1 MRRKNLVANSYLSKK
16 KHFENRLE
24 ALKNGRSRL
33 ESEWK
38 SVGSFLAPDTGCF
51 NEPSSDKNS
60 NKDPYYKQNI
70 NTLPAYYVN
79 NLATAMVSN
88 LTPSRLKWFGL
99 HVENETREESIW
111 LTNAMNRLYRMFS
124 ASGLYENLYGA
135 FKETIV
141 YGCNMLGIQRDFKKG
156 FKFVPTT
163 IGEYWI
169 AEGQE
174 GTISTVYRRFAMT
187 NIQLLEKF
195 GKENL
200 PANIIMA
207 LDKDN
212 TEELHNVIHAVEPN
226 PNYLPSF
233 ENYNNKPYISA
244 YFLEDNNSED
254 FLDFRTTS
262 YFPFMCARWER
273 VENNPYG
280 IGVGRQIIGD
290 VRSLQAFERDLAKAS
305 KKKIDPP
312 LKASNNLKNS
322 LKDASANGVTYTDD
336 PQGFTALYNVN
347 YETREALE
355 NITRITQ
362 RIYQL
367 TYNDL
372 FYALLN
378 KDKSM
383 SATEAQG
390 IQQEK
395 MTMLGSVV
403 ERLQTEFLKNLV
415 ETAFTIAYQDGWFGQ
430 PPESLIGKDMR
441 VEYTSLLA
449 MSQDINDL
457 SMIERYLR
465 FVSSVAGIN
474 PAAARKPDILAMC
487 DFYAKRLGIDQS
499 LNVPNE
505 VVQEQEA
512 LAAQQQQQ
520 MQQAQMQQDNLVAQ
534 AKAAKEL
541 SQANTN
547 AGGAL
552 EEMLGG

>member
-1 MRRKNLVANSYLSKK
+1 MASSYLTKK

-24 ALKNGRSRL
+24 ALKSGRSRL
-33 ESEWK
+33 ESDWK
-38 SVGSFLAPDTGCF
+38 TIGNHLAPDTGCF
-51 NEPSSDKNS
+51 DDPSSSKIT
-60 NKDPYYKQNI
+60 NKDPFYKQNI
-70 NTLPAYYVN
+70 NTLPLYYVN

-88 LTPSRLKWFGL
+88 LTPSRLKWFSL
-99 HVENETREESIW
+99 HVEDETREESIW
-111 LTNAMNRLYRMFS
+111 LTEAVNRLYKMFS
-124 ASGLYENLYGA
+124 ASGLYENLYA
-135 FKETIV
+135 SFKEAIL
-141 YGCNMLGIQRDFKKG
+141 YGPNMLGIQRDMKTG
-156 FKFVPTT
+156 FRFVPTT

-169 AEGQE
+169 SEGQE
-174 GTISTVYRRFAMT
+174 GTINTCYRRFAMT
-187 NIQLLEKF
+187 NIQLLDKF
-195 GKENL
+195 GAENL
-200 PANIIMA
+200 PAKILNSIE
-207 LDKDN
+207 KDN
-212 TEELHNVIHAVEPN
+212 TEELHNVIHAVEQN
-226 PNYLPSF
+226 PNYLPQF
-233 ENYNNKPYISA
+233 KNYANKPYISV
-244 YFLEDNNSED
+244 YYLEDDNSD
-254 FLDFRTTS
+254 KFLDYRVTS

-280 IGVGRQIIGD
+280 VGIGRQILGD
-290 VRSLQAFERDLAKAS
+290 VKSLQAYERDLAKAS

-312 LKASNNLKNS
+312 LRAANSLKNAM
-322 LKDASANGVTYTDD
+322 KDASANGVTYTDD
-336 PQGFTALYNVN
+336 PNGFTALYNVN

-415 ETAFTIAYQDGWFGQ
+415 ETAFSIAYQDGWLGV
-430 PPESLIGKDMR
+430 PPDSLVGKNMR

-457 SMIERYLR
+457 SLVERYLR

-474 PAAARKPDILAMC
+474 PVAARKPDILAMC

-499 LNVPNE
+499 LNIPNS
-505 VVQEQEA
+505 VVEEQEQQ
-512 LAAQQQQQ
+512 AQEMQMQ
-520 MQQAQMQQDNLVAQ
+520 MQQAQIQQDNMVAQ
-534 AKAAKEL
+534 AKAAKDL
-541 SQANTN
+541 SQARTN

-552 EEMLGG
+552 EEMMNVA

>member
-1 MRRKNLVANSYLSKK
+1 MTSSYLSKK
-16 KHFENRLE
+16 KHFENRLA
-24 ALKNGRSRL
+24 ALQAGRTRL
-33 ESEWK
+33 ESDWK
-38 SVGSFLAPDTGCF
+38 SIGEYLAPDTGNF
-51 NEPSSDKNS
+51 DNPVSNKQS
-60 NKDPYYKQNI
+60 NKDPMYRQSI

-99 HVENETREESIW
+99 HVEDETREESIW
-111 LTNAMNRLYRMFS
+111 LTEAMNKLYRMFA

-141 YGCNMLGIQRDFKKG
+141 YGCNMLGIQRDYKKG

-174 GTISTVYRRFAMT
+174 GTISTVYRKFAMT
-187 NIQLLEKF
+187 NMQLLEKF
-195 GKENL
+195 GKDRL
-200 PANIIMA
+200 PASILA
-207 LDKDN
+207 SLDRDN
-212 TEELHNVIHAVEPN
+212 TEELHTVIHAVEPN

-233 ENYNNKPYISA
+233 ENYSNKPYLSA
-244 YFLEDNNSED
+244 YYLEDCHAED
-254 FLDFRTTS
+254 FLDFRPTS

-280 IGVGRQIIGD
+280 VGVGRQILGD
-290 VRSLQAFERDLAKAS
+290 VRSLQAYERDLAKAS

-312 LKASNNLKNS
+312 LRASNNLKNS
-322 LKDASANGVTYTDD
+322 LKDSSANGVTYTDD

-355 NITRITQ
+355 NITRISQ

-430 PPESLIGKDMR
+430 PPESLVGKDMR

-457 SMIERYLR
+457 SMVERYLR

-474 PAAARKPDILAMC
+474 PMAARKPDILAMC

-512 LAAQQQQQ
+512 QAQQQQ
-520 MQQAQMQQDNLVAQ
+520 MQAQQAQQQQENMVAQ
-534 AKAAKEL
+534 ARAAKEL

-552 EEMLGG
+552 QEMLGGQ

>member
-1 MRRKNLVANSYLSKK
+1 VASSYLTKK

-24 ALKNGRSRL
+24 ALKSGRSRL
-33 ESEWK
+33 ESDWK
-38 SVGSFLAPDTGCF
+38 TIGNHLAPDTGCF
-51 NEPSSDKNS
+51 DDPSSSKIT
-60 NKDPYYKQNI
+60 NKDPFYKQNI
-70 NTLPAYYVN
+70 NTLPLYYVN

-88 LTPSRLKWFGL
+88 LTPSRLKWFSL
-99 HVENETREESIW
+99 HVEDETREESIW
-111 LTNAMNRLYRMFS
+111 LTEAVNRLYKMFS
-124 ASGLYENLYGA
+124 ASGLYENLYA
-135 FKETIV
+135 SFKEAIL
-141 YGCNMLGIQRDFKKG
+141 YGPNMLGIQRDMKTG
-156 FKFVPTT
+156 FRFVPTT

-169 AEGQE
+169 SEGQE
-174 GTISTVYRRFAMT
+174 GTINTCYRRFAMT
-187 NIQLLEKF
+187 NIQLLDKF
-195 GKENL
+195 GAENL
-200 PANIIMA
+200 PAKILNSIE
-207 LDKDN
+207 KDN
-212 TEELHNVIHAVEPN
+212 TEELHNVIHAVEQN
-226 PNYLPSF
+226 PNYLPQF
-233 ENYNNKPYISA
+233 KNYANKPYISV
-244 YFLEDNNSED
+244 YYLEDDNSD
-254 FLDFRTTS
+254 KFLDYRVTS

-280 IGVGRQIIGD
+280 VGIGRQILGD
-290 VRSLQAFERDLAKAS
+290 VKSLQAYERDLAKAS

-312 LKASNNLKNS
+312 LRAANSLKNAM
-322 LKDASANGVTYTDD
+322 KDASANGVTYTDD
-336 PQGFTALYNVN
+336 PNGFTALYNVN

-415 ETAFTIAYQDGWFGQ
+415 ETAFSIAYQDGWLGV
-430 PPESLIGKDMR
+430 PPDSLVGKNMR

-457 SMIERYLR
+457 SLVERYLR

-474 PAAARKPDILAMC
+474 PVAARKPDILAMC

-499 LNVPNE
+499 LNIPNS
-505 VVQEQEA
+505 VVEEQEQQ
-512 LAAQQQQQ
+512 AQEMQMQ
-520 MQQAQMQQDNLVAQ
+520 MQQAQIQQDNMVAQ
-534 AKAAKEL
+534 AKAAKDL
-541 SQANTN
+541 SQARTN

-552 EEMLGG
+552 EEMMNVA

>member
-1 MRRKNLVANSYLSKK
+1 MISKYLTKK

-24 ALKNGRSRL
+24 SLKQSRTRL
-33 ESEWK
+33 ESDWK
-38 SVGSFLAPDTGCF
+38 DISSFLAPDTGCF
-51 NEPSSDKNS
+51 DDPKSDKNS
-60 NKDPYYKQNI
+60 NKDPYYRQNI
-70 NTLPAYYVN
+70 NTLPMYYVN

-88 LTPSRLKWFGL
+88 LTPSRLKWFKL
-99 HVENETREESIW
+99 TVEDMSREESIW
-111 LTNAMNRLYRMFS
+111 LTNAENKMYRLFES
-124 ASGLYENLYGA
+124 AGLYENLYGS
-135 FKETIV
+135 FKEAIL
-141 YGCNMLGIQRDFKKG
+141 YGCNMLGIQRDRTTAFR
-156 FKFVPTT
+156 FLPTT
-163 IGEYWI
+163 AGMVWVC
-169 AEGQE
+169 EGQE
-174 GTISTVYRRFAMT
+174 GVVNSCYRRFAMT

-200 PANIIMA
+200 PKRILDA
-207 LDKDN
+207 LEKDN
-212 TEELHNVIHAVEPN
+212 TEELHTVIHAVEPN
-226 PNYLPSF
+226 PNYLPQF
-233 ENYNNKPYISA
+233 ENYKNKPYLSA
-244 YFLEDNNSED
+244 YFLEDEQSD
-254 FLDFRTTS
+254 RFLDYRPTS
-262 YFPFMCARWER
+262 FFPFMSARWER

-280 IGVGRQIIGD
+280 VGIGRQILGD
-290 VRSLQAFERDLAKAS
+290 VKSLQAFERDLAKAS

-312 LKASNNLKNS
+312 LKASNNLRNAK
-322 LKDASANGVTYTDD
+322 KDLSANGVTYTDD
-336 PQGFTALYNVN
+336 PSGFTALYNVN

-415 ETAFTIAYQDGWFGQ
+415 ETAFTIAYQDGWLGT
-430 PPESLIGKDMR
+430 PPQSLVGKNMR

-457 SMIERYLR
+457 SMVERYLR

-474 PAAARKPDILAMC
+474 PIAARKPDILAMC

-499 LNVPNE
+499 LNVPND
-505 VVQEQEA
+505 VVEEQEA
-512 LAAQQQQQ
+512 QAAIAQQEV
-520 MQQAQMQQDNLVAQ
+520 QQAQIQQDNLVAQ
-534 AKAAKEL
+534 AKAAKDMA
-541 SQANTN
+541 QAQTIS
-547 AGGAL
+547 GGAL
-552 EEMLGG
+552 EEVYGG